1 MANLAYLGPHDY
13 SEDQLLARLEETP
26 PIIAVDT
33 ETVSLKDRRCIG
45 IGFALNDHE
54 AVYFP
59 TRPVPSKYLR
69 LAWKLLA
76 GPSLKVFHNALY
88 DLTAILEYYLGGTA
102 PLAPG
107 LVEFV
112 GPTFVGPKRR
122 PLIADTATMGH
133 VQGLPSVVLQDMA
146 RTYTSYEIQ
155 SIPDI
160 LPSGCTMLDIPQSV
174 TARKCMKDCLAT
186 YRVYNRMGADAWW
199 GADAHTWSY
208 APNIVSGYDPTD
220 PTSHTVTQ
228 AMKECYQVDIRV
240 MPLLMRMS
248 QRGILLRPDLLR
260 SWYKKLS
267 EEQVFLEGVC
277 EKEGFNPGSPQQV
290 GFTLAARGSFL
301 PFTKSKRQLKTGD
314 DVLKGL
320 DDPMAIIVLK
330 HRKVTK
336 LKGNYVVPWLGL
348 DEDGV
353 AHPHERAYT
362 HLYLDTSTGRLKSM
376 DRNLQNIPA
385 IMREIFA
392 PDSGIWSSLDD
403 SQIEMRML
411 AHLSQD
417 PVMLKAYEDGD
428 DIHSAT
434 QMRLWPNTSL
444 DDKEVR
450 RRVKVFNFE
459 MTFGGGVYA
468 LARSSGLPR
477 AIVGK
482 YADEWLSLYHVLAEW
497 LEAQAREGPYI
508 GYVETVFG
516 RKCRLPSMEWST
528 MGHIGRCARHYGAQ
542 GSAADAVKRQMLLC
556 DEAGFDQALQVH
568 DEILVDGKVDF
579 PPELAE
585 VHPTIPVPFK
595 AYQGATWR

>member
-248 QRGILLRPDLLR
+248 QRGILLRPDLLK

-267 EEQVFLEGVC
+267 EEQVFLEGIC

-376 DRNLQNIPA
+376 DRNLQNIPG

-428 DIHSAT
+428 DIHAAT

-468 LARSSGLPR
+468 LARSSGLPK
-477 AIVGK
+477 AVVGK
-482 YADEWLSLYHVLAEW
+482 YADEWLTLYSVLAEW
-497 LEAQAREGPYI
+497 LEAQAREGPYE
-508 GYVETVFG
+508 GYTETVFG

-528 MGHIGRCARHYGAQ
+528 VGHIGRCARNYGAQ

-556 DEAGFDQALQVH
+556 DELGMDQALQIH
-568 DEILVDGKVDF
+568 DEILCDGKVDF
-579 PPELAE
+579 PPELAH
-585 VHPTIPVPFK
+585 VHPTIPIPFK
-595 AYQGATWR
+595 SYQGAIWL